1 MAVSPLRS
9 PISKYPTH
17 GPHQPMTDEAQTQG
31 LEDALDAATEAV
43 AVQAAEIGE
52 LDGFTD
58 AEGKPIGMD
67 ALLEVP
73 VRVTVRIGRAS
84 LSLGELVKL
93 GPGSLVPL
101 DREAHEPADVLVN
114 GKVIAKGEIVTI
126 DNTYGV
132 RITAVD
138 KDA

>member
-1 MAVSPLRS
+1 MSDTENQDPA
-9 PISKYPTH
+9 
-17 GPHQPMTDEAQTQG
+17 
-31 LEDALDAATEAV
+31 LEGALDAATEAV

-52 LDGFTD
+52 LDGATD
-58 AEGKPIGMD
+58 ANGDPIGMD

-73 VRVTVRIGRAS
+73 VKVTVRIGRAS

-93 GPGSLVPL
+93 GPGSLVAL

-114 GKVIAKGEIVTI
+114 GKVIARGEIVTI

-132 RITAVD
+132 RVTSVV
-138 KDA
+138 KEG

>member
-1 MAVSPLRS
+1 MSEPEENV
-9 PISKYPTH
+9 
-17 GPHQPMTDEAQTQG
+17 TQDAD
-31 LEDALDAATEAV
+31 LENAIDAAAEAV
-43 AVQAAEIGE
+43 AVQAADLGE
-52 LDGFTD
+52 LEGAVD
-58 AEGKPIGMD
+58 ADGKPIGMD

-73 VRVTVRIGRAS
+73 VRVTVRIGRSS

-114 GKVIAKGEIVTI
+114 GKVIARGEIVTI

-132 RITAVD
+132 RITAVVNEG
-138 KDA
+138 

>member
-1 MAVSPLRS
+1 MSDETQQSTVG
-9 PISKYPTH
+9 K
-17 GPHQPMTDEAQTQG
+17 TD
-31 LEDALDAATEAV
+31 LESAIDAAAEAV

-52 LDGFTD
+52 IDGALSAD
-58 AEGKPIGMD
+58 GHPIGMD

-73 VRVTVRIGRAS
+73 VRVTVRVGRAS

-114 GKVIAKGEIVTI
+114 GKVIAQGEIVTI

-132 RITAVD
+132 RITSVA
-138 KDA
+138 KDS